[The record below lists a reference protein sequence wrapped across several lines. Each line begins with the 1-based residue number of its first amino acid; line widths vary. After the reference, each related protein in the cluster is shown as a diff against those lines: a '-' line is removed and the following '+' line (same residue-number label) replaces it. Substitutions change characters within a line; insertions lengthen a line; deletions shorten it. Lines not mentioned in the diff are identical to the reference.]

1 MVSGSILSSWL
12 RLLRFL
18 RASVACHKGFT
29 VVSYVSFA
37 VRTGSCRVVS
47 GDHLQGNSGA
57 RACVSWFGVCVNLM
71 GLLVLASLV
80 F

>member
-12 RLLRFL
+12 RLLRVL
-18 RASVACHKGFT
+18 RASVACRKGFT
-29 VVSYVSFA
+29 VVSCVSFA

-47 GDHLQGNSGA
+47 GGHLQGNSGGVSDDA
-57 RACVSWFGVCVNLM
+57 RARVCVILM

>member
-1 MVSGSILSSWL
+1 M
-12 RLLRFL
+12 
-18 RASVACHKGFT
+18 ACRKGFT
-29 VVSYVSFA
+29 VVSCVSFG

-47 GDHLQGNSGA
+47 GGHLQGNSGV

-71 GLLVLASLV
+71 GVPVLASLV